1 MRPVYV
7 GGAGMTRFA
16 KHHDRSF
23 RSLAHE
29 AAGAALR
36 DSGVE
41 PSAVEFLAFG
51 NAAAG
56 ILTDQEMIRAQ
67 VALAGSGLE
76 GVPMVNVENACA
88 SASSAFHL
96 AWMAV
101 AAGQCDIALAIGTEK
116 MTHPDKKRAFVA
128 LGRAVDVEALVDE
141 RGEAVLTEGPGPLF
155 MDLYAS
161 EARAYMERSGAT
173 QRDFAEA
180 AAKAHTHGSLNPR
193 SQFQRAVGADEVLA
207 SRAIA
212 DPLTLMMCSPIGDG
226 SAALVLCSERAAR
239 QLGRADVRVLASVMG
254 SGRLQDGVEE
264 DPEGEG
270 RGLVERCARRAYEA
284 ASVGPGELDLVELHD
299 AASPA
304 ELILTEELG
313 LAEAGG
319 GPALLRSG
327 ATRLGG
333 RIPVNP
339 SGGLVSKGHPI
350 GATGCAQLV
359 ELTDQLR
366 GRCGARQVAG
376 ARTGLAE
383 NAGGWLSRGPAAC
396 VVTVLGRA

>member
-7 GGAGMTRFA
+7 SGAGMTRFA
-16 KHHDRSF
+16 KHPDRNF
-23 RSLAHE
+23 RSLATE
-29 AAGAALR
+29 AAQTAVR
-36 DSGVE
+36 DAGIE
-41 PSAVEFLAFG
+41 PGRVEFVAFG

-67 VALAGSGLE
+67 IALLGSGLE

-96 AWMAV
+96 AWTAV
-101 AAGQCDIALAIGTEK
+101 AAGQCELALAMGTEK

-128 LGRAVDVEALVDE
+128 LGRAVDVEALVKE
-141 RGEAVLTEGPGPLF
+141 QGEAVLTEGPGPLF

-180 AAKAHTHGSLNPR
+180 AAKNHTHGSLNPH
-193 SQFQRAVGADEVLA
+193 SQFQRAVDVEEVLA
-207 SRAIA
+207 SRLIA

-226 SAALVLCSERAAR
+226 AAALVLCSEEAAR
-239 QLGRADVRVLASVMG
+239 SLGRAEVRVLGCVLG
-254 SGRLQDGVEE
+254 SGRREE
-264 DPEGEG
+264 EAGA
-270 RGLVERCARRAYEA
+270 GLVVRTARRAYELA
-284 ASVGPGELDLVELHD
+284 GVGPEDLDLVELHD

-304 ELILTEELG
+304 ELIISEELG
-313 LAEAGG
+313 LAQPGE

-333 RIPVNP
+333 RIPINP
-339 SGGLVSKGHPI
+339 SGGLVSKGHPV

-359 ELTDQLR
+359 EIADQLR
-366 GRCGARQVAG
+366 DRCGPRQVEG
-376 ARTGLAE
+376 ARIGLTE
-383 NAGGWLSRGPAAC
+383 NAGGWLGSGPAAC